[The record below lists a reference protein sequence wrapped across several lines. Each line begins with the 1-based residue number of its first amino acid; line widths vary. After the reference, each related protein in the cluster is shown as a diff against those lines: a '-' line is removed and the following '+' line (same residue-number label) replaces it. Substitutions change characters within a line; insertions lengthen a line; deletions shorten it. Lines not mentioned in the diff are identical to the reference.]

1 MNKDFLAKRVNSAII
16 VASIF
21 GPFAWLC
28 MFSALIWI
36 TIENKL
42 PFQAFI
48 EFTILI
54 STFFLLLPICLLIYR
69 KKVLFKKHPHL
80 VRQKSNR

>member
-21 GPFAWLC
+21 GPFVWLC

-54 STFFLLLPICLLIYR
+54 STFCYCQYVCLFTE
-69 KKVLFKKHPHL
+69 KKVLFKKTSSS
-80 VRQKSNR
+80 R